1 MIAAI
6 GPLHTLDMTPGQT
19 GPSRSDVTQKCLT
32 NISHRASRGWGGTV
46 YSLEMLLMGW
56 HLQLL
61 ARRLDQSEEFSL

>member
-6 GPLHTLDMTPGQT
+6 GPLHTLDTTPGQT
-19 GPSRSDVTQKCLT
+19 GPSRSDVTQQCLI
-32 NISHRASRGWGGTV
+32 NMLHRAFRGVGTV

-61 ARRLDQSEEFSL
+61 AQRLDQSEEFSL